1 MAQNETPA
9 AGSSKVSDGVSRS
22 EDLGLSIFL
31 GLMVFGLFLLIPG
44 GPGEDG
50 GPLMTTFLTLLFISA
65 TLTAVERRGVRLL
78 AVILTVAAV
87 SSHWASVFMADVAV
101 ASARLL
107 SAMALLLVITV
118 SLAVQTFRPGR
129 VSSHRVR
136 GAVAIYLL
144 IGLIWAFAYAILDL
158 HIPDAFTEAH
168 SRHTADLLDLKEVVY
183 FSFVTL
189 TTVGYG
195 DMAPRAPAIRS
206 LAVLEALLGQL
217 YLAVTL
223 ARLVSMELTE
233 RSLRRVG
240 VCPTCG
246 QEAETRAEAKP

>member
-1 MAQNETPA
+1 MAQDEELSTQQESPA
-9 AGSSKVSDGVSRS
+9 HDAVSADQVTRS
-22 EDLGLSIFL
+22 EDLGLSVFL
-31 GLMVFGLFLLIPG
+31 ALMVFGLFLLIPG
-44 GPGEDG
+44 GPGEEG
-50 GPLMTTFLTLLFISA
+50 GPLMTAFLTLLFISA
-65 TLTAVERRGVRLL
+65 TLTAIERKGVRLMAVVL
-78 AVILTVAAV
+78 AVAAV
-87 SSHWASVFMADVAV
+87 SSHWAAVFMEDVTV

-118 SLAVQTFRPGR
+118 SLAIQTFRPGR

-158 HIPDAFTEAH
+158 HIPEAFTEAH
-168 SRHTADLLDLKEVVY
+168 SRQSADLLDLKEVVY

-195 DMAPRAPAIRS
+195 DMAPQAPVIRS

-233 RSLRRVG
+233 RSLRRDG
-240 VCPTCG
+240 VCPICG
-246 QEAETRAEAKP
+246 QDAAP